1 MVVLPPA
8 PDLKGKGVRAN
19 WNATALAFLGDS
31 VWEVCNIS
39 LRRKLLCWPRLSKVN
54 FTAVCF
60 TDITTTSYNCAIM
73 LCTCQ
78 ALRFTGFKTQ
88 YDK

>member
-31 VWEVCNIS
+31 VWEVCNFS
-39 LRRKLLCWPRLSKVN
+39 LRHGFLSWPRLSEVN
-54 FTAVCF
+54 VTAVCF
-60 TDITTTSYNCAIM
+60 TEFINKRLQCCTDILYLSGT
-73 LCTCQ
+73 
-78 ALRFTGFKTQ
+78 
-88 YDK
+88 